1 MTPRPRPLR
10 LHIITEEDPFYLPVF
25 FREFL
30 TELPRERFE
39 VLGIDITPPLNQP
52 TRRALARKLYRFYG
66 GPDFVRLF
74 GRYAV
79 AKALDLTAPRGWWC
93 GTINRLAARHGI
105 ECRVVKNVNAPPYVA
120 ALRRVAPDLLVSVAA
135 SQIFKPDLLAVPRLA
150 AVNVHTGP
158 LPSYRGMMPVFWQ
171 MYDRR
176 KSIAVTL
183 HTMTADI
190 DLGSILLQREVPLNG
205 DRSLDLV
212 IRRMKREGAQTLIE
226 LLERYR
232 AGAVEPVA
240 MDRSCER
247 YHSFPGRAEAEQFRH
262 MGYRLV

>member
-1 MTPRPRPLR
+1 MSARPLR
-10 LHIITEEDPFYLPVF
+10 LSVITEEDPFYLPVF
-25 FREFL
+25 FREFFAA
-30 TELPRERFE
+30 LPPDRFE
-39 VLGIDITPPLNQP
+39 LLGIDITPPLNQP
-52 TRRALARKLYRFYG
+52 SRRALARKLYRFYG
-66 GPDFVRLF
+66 GLDFARLL

-79 AKALDLTAPRGWWC
+79 AKALDLTAARRVWC
-93 GTINRLAARHGI
+93 GTIGRLAARHGVA
-105 ECRVVKNVNAPPYVA
+105 CRTVPNVNAPAYVA
-120 ALRRVAPDLLVSVAA
+120 ELRRLAPDLLVSVAA
-135 SQIFKPDLLAVPRLA
+135 SQIFKPDLLSVPRLA

-176 KSIAVTL
+176 KSIVVTL

-190 DLGSILLQREVPLNG
+190 DVGSILLEREVPLNG

-212 IRRMKREGAQTLIE
+212 IRKMKREGAHTLIE

-232 AGAVEPVA
+232 SGAVEPVA
-240 MDRSCER
+240 MDRSRED
-247 YHSFPGRAEAEQFRH
+247 YHSFPGRAEAARFRH

>member
-1 MTPRPRPLR
+1 MNERPLR
-10 LHIITEEDPFYLPVF
+10 LHVITEEDPFYLPVF

-30 TELPRERFE
+30 SALPSDRFE
-39 VLGIDITPPLNQP
+39 LLGIDVTPPLNQP
-52 TRRALARKLYRFYG
+52 SRRALAAKLYRFYG
-66 GPDFVRLF
+66 GLDFIRLL
-74 GRYAV
+74 GRYAA
-79 AKALDLTAPRGWWC
+79 AKALDLSAPRRAWC
-93 GTINRLAARHGI
+93 GTIERLAARHGVA
-105 ECRVVKNVNAPPYVA
+105 CRPVRNVNAPAYVA
-120 ALRRVAPDLLVSVAA
+120 ELSRLAPDLLVSVAA
-135 SQIFKPDLLAVPRLA
+135 SQIFKPDLLSVPRLA

-176 KSIAVTL
+176 PSIVVTL

-190 DLGSILLQREVPLNG
+190 DVGAILLEREVPLDG
-205 DRSLDLV
+205 ARSLDRV
-212 IRRMKREGAQTLIE
+212 IRRMKRESARTLIE

-240 MDRSCER
+240 MDRSRAR
-247 YHSFPGRAEAEQFRH
+247 YHSFPGRAEATRFRH

>member
-1 MTPRPRPLR
+1 MSPRPLR
-10 LHIITEEDPFYLPVF
+10 VHIITEEDPFYLPVF
-25 FREFL
+25 FRAFL
-30 TELPRERFE
+30 AELPRERFDI
-39 VLGIDITPPLNQP
+39 VGIDITPPLNQP
-52 TRRALARKLYRFYG
+52 SRRALARRLYRFYG
-66 GPDFVRLF
+66 GLDFVRLL
-74 GRYAV
+74 GRYAA
-79 AKALDLTAPRGWWC
+79 AKALDRLAPRRLWSGSI
-93 GTINRLAARHGI
+93 GRLAARHRI
-105 ECRVVKNVNAPPYVA
+105 ACRFVENVNAPAYVER
-120 ALRRVAPDLLVSVAA
+120 LRRLAPDLLVSVAA
-135 SQIFKPDLLAVPRLA
+135 SQIFKPDLLSVPTLA

-176 KSIAVTL
+176 PSIVVTV
-183 HTMTADI
+183 HTMTADV

-212 IRRMKREGAQTLIE
+212 IRKMKREGAHTLLE

-240 MDRSCER
+240 MDRSQER
-247 YHSFPGRAEAEQFRH
+247 YRSFPGRAEAARFRH

>member
-1 MTPRPRPLR
+1 MSARLLR
-10 LHIITEEDPFYLPVF
+10 LHVITEEDPFYLPVF

-30 TELPRERFE
+30 DALPPDRFE
-39 VLGIDITPPLNQP
+39 LLGIDITPPLNQSS
-52 TRRALARKLYRFYG
+52 RRALAEKLYRFYG
-66 GPDFVRLF
+66 GRDFARLL

-79 AKALDLTAPRGWWC
+79 AKALDLATPRRAWS
-93 GTINRLAARHGI
+93 GTIERLAARHGVP
-105 ECRVVKNVNAPPYVA
+105 CRPVRNVNAPAYVA
-120 ALRRVAPDLLVSVAA
+120 ELRRRAPDLLVSVAA
-135 SQIFKPDLLAVPRLA
+135 SQIFKPDLLSVPRLA

-176 KSIAVTL
+176 PSIVVTL
-183 HTMTADI
+183 HTMTAAI
-190 DLGSILLQREVPLNG
+190 DVGAILLEREVPLNG

-212 IRRMKREGAQTLIE
+212 IRKMKREGARTLIE

-232 AGAVEPVA
+232 SDAVEPVA
-240 MDRSCER
+240 MDRSREQ
-247 YHSFPGRAEAEQFRH
+247 YHSFPGRAEAARFRR